1 MKIKSLIAGACVGA
15 IALSSAAFADEA
27 VLISENTAEK
37 SIYVND
43 AKIDATYYVDT
54 DGITMIPVR
63 KVCEALGFNVG
74 WDEETQT
81 VTVEKMPL
89 YFTFNAHQ
97 DGYTMAKTAPILL
110 GKAPYLDFN
119 TTYVPISFATEIMP
133 CITEI
138 DGGRIDI
145 ISEDGQQEEKAEA
158 TVIFKGQTDGMTVLY
173 DALRGEV
180 LANVSNETAIK
191 DVEGNVIKLE
201 DIVEGQLLKVT
212 YDNFMTMSLPPIT
225 NALEMTVLTGDMAE
239 LVEGTICEVLN
250 DENATQIIIGDET
263 DPLTQTAFNIS
274 DETTLIAVDGTAAE
288 LSAFEKGKKISVVA
302 SMAATRSI
310 PAQRAAYSVRIAE

>member
-15 IALSSAAFADEA
+15 VALSTAAFADEA
-27 VLISENTAEK
+27 VLISEKAAEK

-43 AKIDATYYVDT
+43 TKIEATYYVDT
-54 DGITMIPVR
+54 DGVTMIPVR

-74 WDEETQT
+74 WDEATQT

-97 DGYTMAKTAPILL
+97 DGYTMAKTAPIML

-119 TTYVPISFATEIMP
+119 TTYVPLSFATEIMP
-133 CITEI
+133 CTTAVE
-138 DGGRIDI
+138 GGRIDI
-145 ISEDGQQEEKAEA
+145 LSEAEAQEKKVEA

-180 LANVSNETAIK
+180 LANVSNETTIK
-191 DVEGNVIKLE
+191 DSEGNDVKLE
-201 DIVEGQLLKVT
+201 DIAEGQLLRVA

-225 NALEMTVLTGDMAE
+225 NALEITVLTGDIAE
-239 LVEGTICEVLN
+239 VVEGTICEVIN
-250 DENATQIIIGDET
+250 EENATQIIIGDEA
-263 DPLTQTAFNIS
+263 DPLIQTAFNIS
-274 DETTLIAVDGTAAE
+274 DKTTLISLDGTDAE
-288 LSAFEKGKKISVVA
+288 ISAFEKGKKISVVA